1 MSKVLGKLLE
11 IEHGDPAA
19 IVYSIKDQ
27 EVVASLNEDTIV
39 PLASTAKLAVGYVIT
54 KAVKSK
60 EISWSDQVK
69 GISYSPLEDSE
80 ELYPH
85 LQGRESL
92 ALRDAVEV
100 MIASHDSVVAEAVV
114 EHYGGWDFV
123 NQKLQLDFPE
133 VSITEDPRHN
143 DNKGSVKDLFHL
155 LHSLFDGYKE
165 SPEVFLPVIIGL
177 VRQQDFI
184 ETVPSYH
191 LNHMTGGLETAI
203 IDLGLLGDFQK
214 DPYLYV
220 IAVTHAPDRMK
231 NKRVD
236 EKVLETIQRLYK
248 WQQ

>member
-19 IVYSIKDQ
+19 IVYSLKEQ
-27 EVVASLNEDTIV
+27 EVVASLSEDTIV
-39 PLASTAKLAVGYVIT
+39 PLASTAKLAVGYVI
-54 KAVKSK
+54 AKSVESK
-60 EISWSDQVK
+60 DISWNDQVNK
-69 GISYSPLEDSE
+69 ISFNPLEDSE

-85 LQGRESL
+85 LQGRKSL

-114 EHYGGWDFV
+114 EFIGGWVSV
-123 NQKLQLDFPE
+123 NQRVQADFPDI
-133 VSITEDPRHN
+133 SITEDPRN
-143 DNKGSVKDLFHL
+143 PDNKGSVKDLFRL
-155 LHSLFDGYKE
+155 LHSLFVGYQE
-165 SPEVFLPVIIGL
+165 EPDLFLPVINGL

-184 ETVPSYH
+184 ETIPSYH

-203 IDLGLLGDFQK
+203 IDLGLLGDFRK
-214 DPYLYV
+214 HPYLYV
-220 IAVTHAPDRMK
+220 IAVTNAPDRMK

-236 EKVLETIQRLYK
+236 EKVLETIKRLYK